1 MRWIFSSSFIV
12 ILYFVVTNTQCAEKL
27 GGSNESHGIGLFS
40 LRKNLSSLFR
50 TKNYPSDDKVELKL
64 DSDSQNDGEEI
75 ARKCLKNV
83 TKCLEEGKLNKNCK
97 VVLFGFVNQLVL

>member
-27 GGSNESHGIGLFS
+27 GGSNKSHGIGLFS

-50 TKNYPSDDKVELKL
+50 TKNYPLDDKVELKL
-64 DSDSQNDGEEI
+64 DNDSQNGEER

-83 TKCLEEGKLNKNCK
+83 TKCLQEGKL
-97 VVLFGFVNQLVL
+97 FYLVLVTS